1 MVETDSQIEDEIVK
15 TLLLDAVVQTNW
27 KSKKKS
33 RVRIRTNDLRSKG
46 IYCYRHWGS
55 GCGTAV
61 ERTPINQE
69 VEGSNPTGCW
79 AFFYYISIYSFCP
92 IFMPITEVQDYWFF
106 LWTYFKMSS
115 FRHNKLNL
123 FKISTKME
131 LLSPVSICQII
142 ALRPGMP
149 LKHFLLSAPH
159 SQFNRFNELISK
171 QASTS
176 ALASKKPTFLVAVY
190 FRVKWLDPDVHKIVC
205 WKQ

>member
-1 MVETDSQIEDEIVK
+1 MLSCRRTEK
-15 TLLLDAVVQTNW
+15 A
-27 KSKKKS
+27 KKKS

-46 IYCYRHWGS
+46 LIVIDIG
-55 GCGTAV
+55 AV
-61 ERTPINQE
+61 VVAQRLSARLLTKRLWVQIPPGAELFST
-69 VEGSNPTGCW
+69 
-79 AFFYYISIYSFCP
+79 ISIYSLCP
-92 IFMPITEVQDYWFF
+92 KFRSITEVQDYWCF
-106 LWTYFKMSS
+106 LWTFVKMSS

-123 FKISTKME
+123 CKISTKME